1 MSRGTLSVYRSLGV
15 STRPQSAQTRAREVM
30 LSEREVSI
38 SLFLGHFQSGK
49 SIDGTY
55 AVEELTGTLRASVP
69 QFPY

>member
-1 MSRGTLSVYRSLGV
+1 
-15 STRPQSAQTRAREVM
+15 M

-49 SIDGTY
+49 GIDGTY